1 MLEGLFQT
9 LAESQQ
15 RIEQLE
21 TAVDQLIR
29 QRTGPKSERCHAD
42 QLTLFDGHEEEESS
56 LAEPPARR

>member
-1 MLEGLFQT
+1 MSSQKPAPPSPFPKDVASCHVMLEGLFQT

-29 QRTGPKSERCHAD
+29 QRTGPKSERCHAV
-42 QLTLFDGHEEEESS
+42 S
-56 LAEPPARR
+56 